1 MASLIPVHVV
11 IPTWQRPA
19 KLARC
24 LDSLER
30 QTHPDVRIVWIED
43 HDREFAIGIWNRV
56 APTITEGAFCYL
68 CDDVEMEPGCLE
80 AACAALVS
88 RWPDTDGVVGLH
100 QVGIQ
105 GKEGTA
111 QSAMGL
117 IGAKFLDRFPGRVPF
132 CPEYRRF
139 HFDSELGL
147 YARTVGR
154 FHFAEEARLIH
165 YHPAH
170 YPGEKDATHEVVREA
185 GPVAEDRRVWNE
197 RRAKGL
203 LWGQGAA

>member
-1 MASLIPVHVV
+1 MIPVHVV
-11 IPTWQRPA
+11 IPTWQRPT

-30 QTHPDVRIVWIED
+30 QTHPDVRITWIED

-105 GKEGTA
+105 GKKGTA

-147 YARTVGR
+147 YARKVGR

>member
-1 MASLIPVHVV
+1 VIPVHVV

-30 QTHPDVRIVWIED
+30 QTYTDVRIVWIED

-147 YARTVGR
+147 YAREVGR
-154 FHFAEEARLIH
+154 FYFAEEARLIH